1 MYEVMARRYRPAQ
14 FDEVV
19 GQEHIAATLKNAI
32 TRGRVAHAYIFTGGH
47 GCGKTTMARI
57 LAKALVCQNGPTPN
71 PCGVCPI
78 CVDVAAG
85 RDADILEI
93 DGASNNGIEQIRQLR
108 EQAAYVP
115 SRARFKIYIIDE
127 VHMLSDG
134 AFNALLKTLEEPPK
148 HVKFI
153 LATTDPHKVPDT
165 ILSRCQRFDFRLV
178 PPHVLVKFFRE
189 LAGREQAAIAPDALE
204 AVAAFAEGSVRDG
217 LVLLDQVLSFAEGE
231 VTRRDVEA
239 VRGVASA
246 ENVSGIYRD
255 IAHGDVKG
263 ALAIVDETARRGTS
277 VGDFLD
283 QLIAFGR
290 DLMLLAA
297 GGGKEGIAA
306 YGPARE
312 ILFALAEQTDLES
325 ALLYLDVFTQAR
337 TRVRTKA
344 LTNPLVA
351 LEMAVARLAGLGGV
365 VPVAQLVSGLSELP
379 QAAAPQAAVP
389 QVTMP
394 PAANPPVAPPHTFQA
409 PVVSAAP
416 VIPEA
421 IPAEPTKPERTKP
434 EPAKP
439 VAAEPRQIEP
449 EKPVIAVKPEIEAKP
464 ESATKTEIEP
474 KADLSKAIP
483 QDPDAVFYTEDEYWD
498 DGHEEAGLAAKAASK
513 TAPTAGRPVAA
524 PEAKQDRKSKA
535 KPEVDNAATALP
547 PAEPVVEAP
556 FDPDPPGA
564 ASAAASIPEPAPA
577 SGPAPAPEASP
588 APLAPPEALDATG
601 PLSLEFVQGKWSE
614 ILDAMAEKH
623 PADYRHLHHLS
634 VGSVEPR
641 GVVHFSGRATAIEP
655 WEDSFRLERFRNVL
669 REVLGRQVEVAF
681 SVNKTKR
688 AAGSGADGGTGGS
701 GGKAPRRAGDGLA
714 HLARKPAVE
723 TVRSLFDGVIVNY
736 HSALEENADSGAA
749 AETDDNAGAEDYTD
763 HNTTL

>member
-57 LAKALVCQNGPTPN
+57 LAKALVCQTGPTPN
-71 PCGVCPI
+71 PCGVCPV
-78 CVDVAAG
+78 CQDVAAG
-85 RDADILEI
+85 RDADVMEI

-115 SRARFKIYIIDE
+115 SRDRFKIYIIDE

-178 PPHVLVKFFRE
+178 PPHVLVKLFKE
-189 LAGREQAAIAPDALE
+189 LADREQAAIAPDALE

-217 LVLLDQVLSFAEGE
+217 LVLLDQVLSFADAE

-246 ENVSGIYRD
+246 ENVAGIFRHID
-255 IAHGDVKG
+255 AGDVKA

-283 QLIAFGR
+283 QLISFGR

-306 YGPARE
+306 YGPARDT
-312 ILFALAEQTDLES
+312 LFTLAEKTDLEA

-337 TRVRTKA
+337 TRVRAKA

-365 VPVAQLVSGLSELP
+365 VPVAELAAGLSELP
-379 QAAAPQAAVP
+379 PAALKPAATPAPVPRETVPQTTVSQSQTAAP
-389 QVTMP
+389 
-394 PAANPPVAPPHTFQA
+394 PPVTRPEPTL
-409 PVVSAAP
+409 
-416 VIPEA
+416 PEA
-421 IPAEPTKPERTKP
+421 NKPEPTKSFVPDTAKFNEP
-434 EPAKP
+434 EPAKVNEPEPVESVPPQDERHTAANLPKDPDGVFVTEDDYWDDLPEEGAAAKTAPKSRSTVPETP
-439 VAAEPRQIEP
+439 VAP
-449 EKPVIAVKPEIEAKP
+449 EMPETEVPETVMPETAAAAGSLPEIETAEKP
-464 ESATKTEIEP
+464 EEPATP
-474 KADLSKAIP
+474 AA
-483 QDPDAVFYTEDEYWD
+483 PDA
-498 DGHEEAGLAAKAASK
+498 S
-513 TAPTAGRPVAA
+513 
-524 PEAKQDRKSKA
+524 
-535 KPEVDNAATALP
+535 
-547 PAEPVVEAP
+547 EP
-556 FDPDPPGA
+556 
-564 ASAAASIPEPAPA
+564 
-577 SGPAPAPEASP
+577 
-588 APLAPPEALDATG
+588 LT
-601 PLSLEFVQGKWSE
+601 LEFVQGKWSE
-614 ILDAMAEKH
+614 ILDAMADKH
-623 PADYRHLHHLS
+623 PADYRHLHHLN
-634 VGSVEPR
+634 VGSVEEK
-641 GVVHFSGRATAIEP
+641 GVIHFGGRATAIEP
-655 WEDSFRLERFRNVL
+655 WEDGFRLERFRNVL
-669 REVLGRQVEVAF
+669 REVLGRRVEVAF

-688 AAGSGADGGTGGS
+688 AAGAGLAGGTGNT
-701 GGKAPRRAGDGLA
+701 PRRGGDSLS

-736 HSALEENADSGAA
+736 HSPLEEKAESGAE
-749 AETDDNAGAEDYTD
+749 AETDDNAGADG
-763 HNTTL
+763 